1 LVYRRT
7 KTNYIKKKL
16 IMKKIL
22 ITRKLLKPCE
32 EKASKIFEAKFNV
45 NDELYSQSKLI
56 ELSQGCD
63 AILTS
68 LTDKMDEDTINKLP
82 DTVKAISNFAV
93 GFGNIDLE
101 AAKKKN
107 ITVTNTPDVLTDA
120 TAEIAML
127 LILGA
132 ARRAS
137 EGIEYAK
144 NSNWKWSADFLIG
157 KQLTGARLG
166 ILGMGRIGR
175 AVARLSKPF
184 GMKIHYH
191 NRSKLSAEHEA
202 GATYHENVKSL
213 FSVSDILA
221 INCPATKETVNII
234 NKDTLEYFP
243 TGAIITNSARG
254 DMIDDDAMID
264 ALNRKKIYAVGLDV
278 YKGEPNLNPG
288 YLKHK
293 NAFILPHLG
302 SATKETR
309 TAMGNLAIDNIDE
322 FFKKGNCKN
331 KVN

>member
-1 LVYRRT
+1 
-7 KTNYIKKKL
+7 
-16 IMKKIL
+16 MKKIL
-22 ITRKLLKPCE
+22 ITRRLLKASE
-32 EKASKIFEAKFNV
+32 EKASKTFDANIND

-56 ELSQGCD
+56 ELSHGCD

-68 LTDKMDEDTINKLP
+68 LTEKMDEDTINKLP
-82 DTVKAISNFAV
+82 DTIKVISNFAV

-101 AAKKKN
+101 AAKKRG
-107 ITVTNTPDVLTDA
+107 IAVTNTPDVLTDA

-132 ARRAS
+132 ARRAP
-137 EGIEYAK
+137 EGIEHAK
-144 NSNWKWSADFLIG
+144 NSDWKWSADFLIG

-175 AVARLSKPF
+175 VVAKLSRPF

-191 NRSKLSAEHEA
+191 NRSKLTPELEE
-202 GATYHENVKSL
+202 GATYHKNIRSL

-221 INCPATKETVNII
+221 INCPATKETTNII
-234 NKDTLEYFP
+234 NKETLEYFP

-254 DMIDDDAMID
+254 DMIDDEAMLD
-264 ALNRKKIYAVGLDV
+264 ALDRRKIYAVGLDV
-278 YKGEPNLNPG
+278 YKGEPNLNSG

-293 NAFILPHLG
+293 SAFILPHLG
-302 SATKETR
+302 SSTKQTR
-309 TAMGNLAIDNIDE
+309 TAMGDLAVDNIDE
-322 FFKKGNCKN
+322 FFKTGKCKN

>member
-1 LVYRRT
+1 
-7 KTNYIKKKL
+7 
-16 IMKKIL
+16 MKKIL
-22 ITRKLLKPCE
+22 ITRRLLRACE
-32 EKASKIFEAKFNV
+32 EKASKIFDAKLNG

-68 LTDKMDEDTINKLP
+68 LTDKMDKDTINKLP
-82 DTVKAISNFAV
+82 DSIKAISNFAV

-101 AAKKKN
+101 AAKDRN
-107 ITVTNTPDVLTDA
+107 IIVTNTPDVLTDA

-144 NSNWKWSADFLIG
+144 NNNWKWSADFLIG

-166 ILGMGRIGR
+166 VLGMGRIGR
-175 AVARLSKPF
+175 AVAKLAKAF
-184 GMKIHYH
+184 GMIINYH
-191 NRSKLSAEHEA
+191 NRSKLSPELED
-202 GATYHENVKSL
+202 GAIYHDSIKSL
-213 FSVSDILA
+213 FSVSDFLS
-221 INCPATKETVNII
+221 INCPATKETLNII
-234 NKDTLEYFP
+234 NKETLEYFP

-264 ALNRKKIYAVGLDV
+264 ALDRRKIYAVGLDV

-293 NAFILPHLG
+293 SAFILPHLG

-309 TAMGNLAIDNIDE
+309 TAMANLAIDNLDE
-322 FFKKGNCKN
+322 FFNTGQCRN